1 MSKPATT
8 NCKKCRRI
16 IHENTNLIECDCCKN
31 WYHIR
36 CCKLKIKEFTK
47 FTKIT
52 PFNLFV
58 FSVTMQNA
66 LNVQNLFLAIK
77 MVSNVIHVTP
87 GATLPVQ
94 DLVLNNA

>member
-1 MSKPATT
+1 M
-8 NCKKCRRI
+8 RI
-16 IHENTNLIECDCCKN
+16 PIQLSVIAVKIGITFVAVNS
-31 WYHIR
+31 
-36 CCKLKIKEFTK
+36 KLKNLLNLP
-47 FTKIT
+47 KIT

-94 DLVLNNA
+94 DLVLNNT

>member
-1 MSKPATT
+1 M
-8 NCKKCRRI
+8 RI
-16 IHENTNLIECDCCKN
+16 PIQLSAIAAKIGITFVAANS
-31 WYHIR
+31 
-36 CCKLKIKEFTK
+36 KLKNLLNLAKL
-47 FTKIT
+47 T

-94 DLVLNNA
+94 DLVLNNT